1 MSEGPKKEKL
11 KKVTKQGD
19 KSTTKK
25 PTEKVLS
32 PEE

>member
-19 KSTTKK
+19 KSTKK